1 MNRPT
6 FRSFRRNSESQP
18 KSSRRDRPLLITI
31 GAGLILL
38 LVVGIVF
45 SAAWGSQRITKSAAA
60 LHNADET
67 LRSATVARAQLA
79 LAVHMSAVDR
89 EFGTNSLDARE
100 VSRAETSKAILDM
113 DDGFADLA
121 ASESV
126 ELMPIANDAVDKFIG
141 VVEEIQRLLDD
152 GDSVSAQLVAEE
164 SLDSAFRGLMV
175 VLVDVRNG
183 LFTEIETSD
192 GLLILV
198 GNVSRFLVA
207 FLIPAAIILIYQRLA
222 SRARR
227 QAELEA
233 RLDAERRLSQA
244 REEFIANASHELRT
258 PLTGIHGLAMLL
270 EDDPAIQ
277 SSEVASEF
285 VGMIVSE
292 SADLGRM
299 VEDLLTTARLDAGA
313 LTYSFSDVDVPEEVR
328 EVIEPMRRAN
338 LEASVHCAPGVIRAD
353 HLRFRQ
359 ILRNLLSNARKYGG
373 AEIWI
378 EGRVVGRSYELVVA
392 DNGPGLPKEL
402 ENRVFERFIHQDQ
415 KTAVKDSVGLGLSI
429 VRALADGMSGSVEYE
444 RRPGETR
451 FVVTMPLTE
460 PESTVSPFRDL
471 METAVPT

>member
-6 FRSFRRNSESQP
+6 FRSLRRNSERQP

-45 SAAWGSQRITKSAAA
+45 SAAWGSQRITKAAAA

-100 VSRAETSKAILDM
+100 VSQAETTKAILDV

-121 ASESV
+121 ASDGV
-126 ELMPIANDAVDKFIG
+126 EIMPIASNMVDEFIG
-141 VVEEIQRLLDD
+141 VVEEIQGLLDE
-152 GDSVSAQLVAEE
+152 GDSVAAQLVAEE
-164 SLDSAFRGLMV
+164 SLDSSFRSLMV
-175 VLVDVRNG
+175 VLVDVRNV
-183 LFTEIETSD
+183 LFTDIETSD

-270 EDDPAIQ
+270 EDDPAVQ
-277 SSEVASEF
+277 ASEVASEF

-292 SADLGRM
+292 SADLSRM

-338 LEASVHCAPGVIRAD
+338 LEADVHCAPGIIRAD

-373 AEIWI
+373 SRIWI

-392 DNGPGLPKEL
+392 DNGPGLPLEL

-444 RRPGETR
+444 RREGETR

-460 PESTVSPFRDL
+460 PESVASPFREL
-471 METAVPT
+471 MEPALPT